1 MSFAVSAKQ
10 WLKHSD
16 APLAR
21 RLFIVAKQLR
31 QFTLPSFPPL
41 HRPLYELHIA
51 VRNLS
56 ADIMRVLWTT
66 PLFKSRVSGSAK
78 NLYLYSGLPVI
89 LGPLEIELGDNIR
102 LSGIT
107 TLSGRTSSKAR
118 PLLRI
123 GNNTGIGWQTTIA
136 VGTKILIGNDVHIA
150 GKAFLAGYPGHPLE
164 PVARAA
170 GLPDTDDQCGDI
182 VLEDNVWL
190 ATGVTVMAGVTIGK
204 DSVIAAGSVVTKN
217 IPAGVLAGGM
227 PAKIIRRLDG
237 SRYEP

>member
-1 MSFAVSAKQ
+1 MSFAATAKQ
-10 WLKHSD
+10 WLKHSETPM
-16 APLAR
+16 AQ
-21 RLFIVAKQLR
+21 RLFVIAKTIHR
-31 QFTLPSFPPL
+31 FTLPCFPPL

-56 ADIMRVLWTT
+56 ADFIRVVWTT
-66 PLFKSRVSGSAK
+66 PLFKSRAGGSAK

-89 LGPLEIELGDNIR
+89 LGPLDIELGDDVR

-107 TLSGRTSSKAR
+107 TFSGRTASKTR

-204 DSVIAAGSVVTKN
+204 DSVIAAGSVVTKS

-237 SRYEP
+237 FRYEP

>member
-1 MSFAVSAKQ
+1 MSFAASTKQ

-21 RLFIVAKQLR
+21 RLFVLAKRLH
-31 QFTLPSFPPL
+31 QFTLPCFPPL

-51 VRNLS
+51 IRNLS
-56 ADIMRVLWTT
+56 ADFIRMVWTT

-89 LGPLEIELGDNIR
+89 LGPLDIELGDNIR

-107 TLSGRTSSKAR
+107 TLSGRTASKTR
-118 PLLRI
+118 PLLKV

-136 VGTKILIGNDVHIA
+136 VGTKILIGDNVHIA

-170 GLPDTDDQCGDI
+170 GLPDRDDQCGDI
-182 VLEDNVWL
+182 IIEDNVWL

-204 DSVIAAGSVVTKN
+204 DSVVAAGSVVTKN

-227 PAKIIRRLDG
+227 PAKIIRCLDG

>member
-1 MSFAVSAKQ
+1 MSFAASTKQ

-16 APLAR
+16 MPVAR
-21 RLFIVAKQLR
+21 RLFTLAKRLHR
-31 QFTLPSFPPL
+31 FTLPCFPPF

-56 ADIMRVLWTT
+56 ADFIRVVWTT
-66 PLFKSRVSGSAK
+66 PLFKSRVNGSAK
-78 NLYLYSGLPVI
+78 NLHLYSGLPVI
-89 LGPLEIELGDNIR
+89 LGPLDIELGDNIR

-107 TLSGRTSSKAR
+107 TLSGRTASKAQ
-118 PLLRI
+118 PFLKI
-123 GNNTGIGWQTTIA
+123 GSNTGIGWQTTIA
-136 VGTKILIGNDVHIA
+136 VGTKIVIGNDVHIA

-182 VLEDNVWL
+182 IIEDNVWL

-227 PAKIIRRLDG
+227 PAKIIRCLDG